1 MWKDDT
7 NASPLLFVREVPRQ
21 KIRDGPKR
29 FAKLMDVTFDG
40 LLDAE
45 ALDLLTKLKSRVYD
59 TSQKILNR
67 HCVELNRGS
76 VEPKRR
82 EHAQYLDSMCQQ
94 FVSQMKDRINAA
106 VGPLEDRRT
115 IGGRIEDEDDRMVE
129 EARQHAAMSAD
140 QSEGV
145 LGREGLLGK
154 ICLTMWE
161 STTVRHG
168 PVVVHGDAGMG
179 KTALLCKL
187 VQEMQGLLE
196 SRAVLVIRL
205 LAARHPQRFSVDHVL
220 RSVCLQVCLA
230 CGLAPP
236 PPLTDHLELLRFFR
250 STLEDVSRQGSPLL
264 IVLDSLDQLADQH
277 HAHRL
282 RWLTAD
288 VPPNVHLLVS
298 MDTSSEAFASTRL
311 KPGTLQSFFQVEPLS
326 REEGELIAES
336 YLRGSRRTLTAAQK
350 DAALRSFES
359 TGCPLHLKLLLSAAK
374 RWTSFAPPSAL
385 LLGAS
390 AQEVMSQTLLGL
402 EEKHGKELVGGALG
416 YIALAR

>member
-1 MWKDDT
+1 MWKNDT
-7 NASPLLFVREVPRQ
+7 KASSLVFVREIPQQ

-29 FAKLMDVTFDG
+29 FAKFMDVTFDG

-45 ALDLLTKLKSRVYD
+45 ALDLLNKLKSRVYN
-59 TSQKILNR
+59 TCQKILNL
-67 HCVELNRGS
+67 HCVELNKGS
-76 VEPKRR
+76 IEPKRK
-82 EHAQYLDSMCQQ
+82 EHAQYLESICQQ
-94 FVSQMKDRINAA
+94 FVSQMKDRIKAA
-106 VGPLEDRRT
+106 AGLLEART
-115 IGGRIEDEDDRMVE
+115 IRGRTEDEDDRMVE

-140 QSEGV
+140 QSKGV

-168 PVVVHGDAGMG
+168 PLVVHGDAGMG

-205 LAARHPQRFSVDHVL
+205 LAACHPLRFNVDHVL
-220 RSVCLQVCLA
+220 RSICLQVCLA
-230 CGLAPP
+230 CSLAPP
-236 PPLTDHLELLRFFR
+236 PPLMDHLELRRFFKNM
-250 STLEDVSRQGSPLL
+250 LEDVSQRGYTLL
-264 IVLDSLDQLADQH
+264 IVLDSLDQLSDEH
-277 HAHRL
+277 HAHKL
-282 RWLTAD
+282 CWLTAD

-298 MDTSSEAFASTRL
+298 MDTSSDAFASMRL
-311 KPGTLQSFFQVEPLS
+311 KLGTLQSFFEVEGLS
-326 REEGELIAES
+326 REEGELMVES
-336 YLRGSRRTLTAAQK
+336 YLRECQRTLTAEQK
-350 DAALRSFES
+350 DAALRSFGS
-359 TGCPLHLKLLLSAAK
+359 TGCPLHLKLILSAAK
-374 RWTSFAPPSAL
+374 RWASFAPPSVL

-390 AQEVMSQTLLGL
+390 TQEVMSQTLLRL